1 MMSCDCCGATSRLI
15 HQSALDVTAPYVH
28 TKNQTPDPSITTSAT
43 AYNRFQLELR
53 KYIDSILREAVLKL
67 GGSGTYSEAMSRVL
81 TESHLRGQLE
91 GEIERQARK
100 IPPFIAQF
108 LTRQAASG
116 YTMGQTLLPSMIAQ
130 GLVANE
136 QVQSIIRE
144 QMLRLSNQGVI
155 TARGTIKQ
163 LLGDT
168 LEQGATPRE
177 ITSRVQDWA
186 KRQGDQDRAVRWRA
200 ERIARTEASRALNSG
215 QVVAWE
221 DMGVTRMSWLV
232 APNPCEFC
240 AAMKGSGSQD
250 IKTPFFTV
258 GSTLSGTKGG
268 KLAIDYADVRTPPLH
283 PNCRCTL
290 RPIVSNR

>member
-1 MMSCDCCGATSRLI
+1 MSCDCCGASKRLI
-15 HQSALDVTAPYVH
+15 LQSALDVTAPYVH
-28 TKNQTPDPSITTSAT
+28 TKNQTPDPSVTTSAT
-43 AYNRFQLELR
+43 AYNRYQLELR
-53 KYIDSILREAVLKL
+53 KWIDGILRGAVLKL
-67 GGSGTYSEAMSRVL
+67 GGSASFADSLAQVL
-81 TESHLRGQLE
+81 VQAHLRTELE
-91 GEIERQARK
+91 GEIRRQA
-100 IPPFIAQF
+100 AQVPRYISEF
-108 LTRQAASG
+108 LTRQASAG
-116 YTMGQTLLPSMIAQ
+116 YTMGQTLLPSLVQ
-130 GLVANE
+130 EGLVAGD
-136 QVQSIIRE
+136 QVERVIRE
-144 QMLRLSNQGVI
+144 QMLRLSDQGVI
-155 TARGTIKQ
+155 SARGTIKQ

-177 ITSRVQDWA
+177 ITQRVQDWA
-186 KRQGDQDRAVRWRA
+186 KRQGDQDRAIRWRS
-200 ERIARTEASRALNSG
+200 ERIARTEASRALNQG

-258 GSTLSGTKGG
+258 GSTVTGAKGG
-268 KLAIDYADVRTPPLH
+268 TLAIDYADIKTPPLH